1 MKKTI
6 DADQGMQR
14 IEAIRQE
21 AARLAEQAR
30 EQLSE
35 YARTFDSSKQGKLAK
50 AAVRD
55 GREQIQHA
63 AAQVSDQVAAT
74 MASALED
81 AAGRLR
87 AYPGDGPAAQVA
99 QHAAGALEQGSERLQ
114 PWSRR
119 SIVRRLTRVVQR
131 YPRPAMLLGLSVLGA
146 AFLTSRGRRTTG

>member
-1 MKKTI
+1 MKKATN
-6 DADQGMQR
+6 ADQTMQR
-14 IEAIRQE
+14 VEALQHE

-30 EQLSE
+30 EQLAE
-35 YARTFDSSKQGKLAK
+35 YARTFDSSKQGKIAK

-74 MASALED
+74 MAIALED

-87 AYPGDGPAAQVA
+87 SYPGGGPAAQVA

-119 SIVRRLTRVVQR
+119 SVVRRLTRVVQR
-131 YPRPAMLLGLSVLGA
+131 YPWPALLLALSALGA
-146 AFLTSRGRRTTG
+146 AFLTSRGRRAS